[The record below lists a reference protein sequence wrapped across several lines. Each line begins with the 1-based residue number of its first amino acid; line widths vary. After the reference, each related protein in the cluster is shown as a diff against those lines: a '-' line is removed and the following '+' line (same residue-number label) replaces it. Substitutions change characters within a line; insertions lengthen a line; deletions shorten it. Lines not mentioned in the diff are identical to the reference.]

1 VTAAILELV
10 KRARAEGDFS
20 PIVDAIPYNRFMGIG
35 AEIVDDRVIG
45 KLTFAAHLIG
55 NAQIPALHGGTLGAL
70 LESTAIF
77 ELMWRADTARI
88 PKTINI
94 TVEYL
99 RSGKAMDT
107 LARCD
112 ITKLGRRVAN
122 VRAIAWQDDPE
133 RPIAAAHAN
142 FLLTPPD
149 GEK

>member
-1 VTAAILELV
+1 MLDLL

-20 PIVDAIPYNRFMGIG
+20 LIVDAIPYNRFMGIS
-35 AEIVDDRVIG
+35 AEVVDGRVIG
-45 KLTFAAHLIG
+45 KLSFAEHLIG
-55 NAQIPALHGGTLGAL
+55 NAQIKALHGGTLGAL

-77 ELMWRADTARI
+77 ELMWRAETARI

-107 LARCD
+107 FARCD
-112 ITKLGRRVAN
+112 ITKLGRLVAN
-122 VRAIAWQDDPE
+122 VRAIAWQDDPD
-133 RPIAAAHAN
+133 RPITAAHAN
-142 FLLTPPD
+142 FLLAPPD